1 MIFFPDSRLSNRWS
15 IETLKTQEQSI
26 HSALQTYERDWKRFD
41 QRKKFNRKA
50 LPVAV
55 KKKNKQ
61 TNNFSR
67 TYIYIA
73 DFFQVWKV
81 AGQISSLF
89 HEFKTL
95 YEPTVN
101 KNEEGEAGG
110 IETCAVDASSSK
122 GCVNFLRRVGRLK
135 CSCCSVT
142 VGCANVGELVQG
154 TGLLSLQI

>member
-1 MIFFPDSRLSNRWS
+1 M
-15 IETLKTQEQSI
+15 
-26 HSALQTYERDWKRFD
+26 
-41 QRKKFNRKA
+41 
-50 LPVAV
+50 
-55 KKKNKQ
+55 KKKKQ
-61 TNNFSR
+61 TNKNNFSR

-101 KNEEGEAGG
+101 KNEEAEAGG

-122 GCVNFLRRVGRLK
+122 ACVNILRRVGRLK

-154 TGLLSLQI
+154 TGLLSLQV

>member
-1 MIFFPDSRLSNRWS
+1 M
-15 IETLKTQEQSI
+15 
-26 HSALQTYERDWKRFD
+26 
-41 QRKKFNRKA
+41 
-50 LPVAV
+50 

-61 TNNFSR
+61 KNNQKQTKKQKQIWLTR

-95 YEPTVN
+95 YEPNVN
-101 KNEEGEAGG
+101 ENEEGEAGG

-122 GCVNFLRRVGRLK
+122 ACVNNLWRVGRLK

-142 VGCANVGELVQG
+142 VGCANVRELVQG
-154 TGLLSLQI
+154 TGLLSLQIEDFTFLNISQTQAPVTC